1 MPRGRPTRSIIRQ
14 NIVNI
19 LAVIGKAYGYQ
30 IHKLY
35 RQIFPPCTREVI
47 YYHLK
52 KGVQLGEF
60 VVEEIKKET
69 GEYSWGPTVEKTY
82 YKLGPNAKPKVDERL
97 KKYSESP
104 KIG

>member
-35 RQIFPPCTREVI
+35 IRLYAPCTREVI

-52 KGVQLGEF
+52 KGAQLGEF
-60 VVEEIKKET
+60 VLEEIKQEK
-69 GEYSWGPTVEKTY
+69 GEYSWGTSVEKNY
-82 YKLGPNAKPKVDERL
+82 YRIGPNAKPKIDL
-97 KKYSESP
+97 KLQEHVKNNSA
-104 KIG
+104 